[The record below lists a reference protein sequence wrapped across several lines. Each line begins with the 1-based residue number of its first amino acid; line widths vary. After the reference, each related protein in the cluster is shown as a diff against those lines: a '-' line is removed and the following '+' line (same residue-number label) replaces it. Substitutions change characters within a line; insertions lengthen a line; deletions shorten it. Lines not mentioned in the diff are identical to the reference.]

1 MPHRFQ
7 FRSKRPIHL
16 LDERTW
22 RHPLKEDLVVPCKS
36 AAAIAVMQMGISDL
50 LTIALAINLDPTL
63 VEAIDSAEDP
73 LIRQLA
79 VEGIPDGEFFKL
91 RARVTCPKCKRSVLL
106 APCLAC
112 VYSGRQTQTS
122 LLES

>member
-1 MPHRFQ
+1 MPQRFQ
-7 FRSKRPIHL
+7 LRSKRPIHL
-16 LDERTW
+16 LDERIW
-22 RHPLKEDLVVPCKS
+22 RHPLNTNIVVPCKS

-50 LTIALAINLDPTL
+50 LTIGLAIDLDPTL

-91 RARVTCPKCKRSVLL
+91 RARVICPKCKRSVLL

-112 VYSGRQTQTS
+112 VYSDRHTDS
-122 LLES
+122 SIPES